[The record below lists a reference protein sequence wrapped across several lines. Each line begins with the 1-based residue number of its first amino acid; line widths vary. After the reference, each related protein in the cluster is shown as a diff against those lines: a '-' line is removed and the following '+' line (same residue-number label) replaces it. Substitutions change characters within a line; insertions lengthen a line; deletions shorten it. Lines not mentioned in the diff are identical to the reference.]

1 MTIRRSAFETGHRRK
16 FLVVVDETEE
26 CDRAV
31 VYAARRAARTGG
43 ALVLLTIIEDADFRS
58 FLGVEKVM
66 RAEARAEADMAL
78 AKVAERVREVA
89 GIDPE
94 LIVAEG
100 VAATE
105 VTRLIETDLDIA
117 ILVLAAGLASEG
129 PGPLVTALA
138 GRGAGS
144 FPVPITIV
152 PGHLSDSDIA
162 AIA

>member
-162 AIA
+162 ASA